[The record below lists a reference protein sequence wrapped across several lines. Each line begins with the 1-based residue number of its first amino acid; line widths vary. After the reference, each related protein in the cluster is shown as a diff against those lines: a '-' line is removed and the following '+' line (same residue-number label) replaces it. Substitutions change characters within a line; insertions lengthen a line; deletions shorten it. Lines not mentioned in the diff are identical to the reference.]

1 LAADPPAG
9 SSLVQGDAGRNDFAL
24 AALILGIMGV
34 PFFWLAGI
42 LPLAAFVVGLISFV
56 QIRRLGGSQAGRSKA
71 LAGIVLGAIGLLLIP
86 TAYFVVIAVGRWCA
100 AGRCLAF

>member
-1 LAADPPAG
+1 
-9 SSLVQGDAGRNDFAL
+9 
-24 AALILGIMGV
+24 MGV

-56 QIRRLGGSQAGRSKA
+56 QIRRSGGSQAGRSMA

-100 AGRCLAF
+100 ASHCLAF